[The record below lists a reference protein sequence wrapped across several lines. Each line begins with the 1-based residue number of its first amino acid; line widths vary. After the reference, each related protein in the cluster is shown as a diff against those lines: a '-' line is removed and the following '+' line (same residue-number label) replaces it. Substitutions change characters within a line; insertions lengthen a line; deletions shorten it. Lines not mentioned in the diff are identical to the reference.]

1 MKKEMYKTVLMLAAI
16 SSMLWIATPAIAG
29 LDQGTISSGLKEA
42 LSMSTERAIAAVG
55 RTDGFYGNPL
65 IKILMPE
72 KLRMVTDALSKAG
85 MKKQIDAFILSMNRA
100 AEKAAPKAA
109 SIFIDAIKG
118 MNMGDAQKILNGGDT
133 AATDFFKEK
142 TAKNIYDAFKPII
155 TASMGQAGTTQQFN
169 NIMNKAKALP
179 LMGNVSFDLDDY
191 VTKKATGG
199 LFLMLGQQEKNI
211 RTNPGAR
218 STELLQKVFGKH

>member
-1 MKKEMYKTVLMLAAI
+1 MKKTTLCITTFLFI
-16 SSMLWIATPAIAG
+16 SITWFFTASQLSAG

-55 RTDGFYGNPL
+55 RTDGFYGNQL

-85 MKKQIDAFILSMNRA
+85 MKKQVDAFILSMNRA

-155 TASMGQAGTTQQFN
+155 TASLGQAGTTQQFN

-179 LMGNVSFDLDDY
+179 LMGNVSFNLDDY

-211 RTNPGAR
+211 RTNPAAR
-218 STELLQKVFGKH
+218 STELLKTVFGKH

>member
-1 MKKEMYKTVLMLAAI
+1 MKKTTLCITTFLFI
-16 SSMLWIATPAIAG
+16 SITWFFTASQLSAG

-55 RTDGFYGNPL
+55 RTDGFYGNQL

-85 MKKQIDAFILSMNRA
+85 MKKQVDAFILSMNRA

-155 TASMGQAGTTQQFN
+155 TASLGQAGTTQQFN

-211 RTNPGAR
+211 RTNPAAR
-218 STELLQKVFGKH
+218 STELLKTVFGKH

>member
-1 MKKEMYKTVLMLAAI
+1 
-16 SSMLWIATPAIAG
+16 
-29 LDQGTISSGLKEA
+29 
-42 LSMSTERAIAAVG
+42 MSTERAIAAVG
-55 RTDGFYGNPL
+55 RTDGFYGNQL

-85 MKKQIDAFILSMNRA
+85 MKKQVDAFILSMNRA

-155 TASMGQAGTTQQFN
+155 TASLGQAGTTQQFN

-211 RTNPGAR
+211 RTNPAAR
-218 STELLQKVFGKH
+218 STELLKTVFGKH

>member
-1 MKKEMYKTVLMLAAI
+1 MKKTTLCITTLLFI
-16 SSMLWIATPAIAG
+16 SITWFFTASQLSAG

-42 LSMSTERAIAAVG
+42 LSMSTERAIGAVG

-72 KLRMVTDALSKAG
+72 KLRMVTDALSKVG

-118 MNMGDAQKILNGGDT
+118 MNIGDAQKILNGGDT

-155 TASMGQAGTTQQFN
+155 TSSLGQAGTTQQFN

-179 LMGNVSFDLDDY
+179 LMGNASFDLDDY

>member
-1 MKKEMYKTVLMLAAI
+1 MKKEMYRTVLMLAAI

-118 MNMGDAQKILNGGDT
+118 MNIGDAQKILNGGDT
-133 AATDFFKEK
+133 TTDFFKEK

-155 TASMGQAGTTQQFN
+155 TSSLGQAGTTQQFN

-179 LMGNVSFDLDDY
+179 LMGGDHFDLDDY

-218 STELLQKVFGKH
+218 SAELLQKGVW

>member
-1 MKKEMYKTVLMLAAI
+1 
-16 SSMLWIATPAIAG
+16 
-29 LDQGTISSGLKEA
+29 
-42 LSMSTERAIAAVG
+42 MSTERAIAAVG

-100 AEKAAPKAA
+100 AEKASPKAA

-133 AATDFFKEK
+133 PQQIFSKKKLPKIFTMHSSPLLPPAWVRQEPP
-142 TAKNIYDAFKPII
+142 NSLII
-155 TASMGQAGTTQQFN
+155 
-169 NIMNKAKALP
+169 L
-179 LMGNVSFDLDDY
+179 
-191 VTKKATGG
+191 
-199 LFLMLGQQEKNI
+199 
-211 RTNPGAR
+211 
-218 STELLQKVFGKH
+218 

>member
-1 MKKEMYKTVLMLAAI
+1 MKKTTLCITTLLFI
-16 SSMLWIATPAIAG
+16 SITWFFTASQLSAG

-55 RTDGFYGNPL
+55 RTDGFYGNQL

-85 MKKQIDAFILSMNRA
+85 MKKQVDAFILSMNRA

-211 RTNPGAR
+211 RTNPAAR
-218 STELLQKVFGKH
+218 STELLKTVFGKH

>member
-1 MKKEMYKTVLMLAAI
+1 
-16 SSMLWIATPAIAG
+16 
-29 LDQGTISSGLKEA
+29 
-42 LSMSTERAIAAVG
+42 
-55 RTDGFYGNPL
+55 
-65 IKILMPE
+65 
-72 KLRMVTDALSKAG
+72 
-85 MKKQIDAFILSMNRA
+85 MN
-100 AEKAAPKAA
+100 
-109 SIFIDAIKG
+109 I
-118 MNMGDAQKILNGGDT
+118 GDAQKILNGGDT

-155 TASMGQAGTTQQFN
+155 TSSLGQAGTTQQFN

-179 LMGNVSFDLDDY
+179 LMGNASFDLDDY

>member
-1 MKKEMYKTVLMLAAI
+1 MKKTTLCITTLLFI
-16 SSMLWIATPAIAG
+16 SITWFFTASQLSAG

-55 RTDGFYGNPL
+55 RTDGFYGNQL

-85 MKKQIDAFILSMNRA
+85 MKKQVDAFILSMNRA

-155 TASMGQAGTTQQFN
+155 TASLGQAGTTQQFN

-179 LMGNVSFDLDDY
+179 LMGNVSFNLDDY

-211 RTNPGAR
+211 RTNPAAR
-218 STELLQKVFGKH
+218 STELLKTVFGKH

>member
-1 MKKEMYKTVLMLAAI
+1 MKKTTLCITTLLFI
-16 SSMLWIATPAIAG
+16 SITWFFTASQLSAG

-55 RTDGFYGNPL
+55 RTDGFYGNQL

-85 MKKQIDAFILSMNRA
+85 MKKQVDAFILSMNRA

-155 TASMGQAGTTQQFN
+155 TASLGQAGTTQQFN

-211 RTNPGAR
+211 RTNPAAR
-218 STELLQKVFGKH
+218 STELLKTVFGKH

>member
-1 MKKEMYKTVLMLAAI
+1 MKKTTLCITTLLFI
-16 SSMLWIATPAIAG
+16 SITWFFTASQLSAG

-55 RTDGFYGNPL
+55 RTDGFYGNQL

-72 KLRMVTDALSKAG
+72 KLRMVTDVLSKAG

-155 TASMGQAGTTQQFN
+155 TASLGQAGTTQQFN

-211 RTNPGAR
+211 RTNPAAR
-218 STELLQKVFGKH
+218 STELLKTVFGKH

>member
-1 MKKEMYKTVLMLAAI
+1 MKKTTLCITTLLFI
-16 SSMLWIATPAIAG
+16 SITWFFTASQLSAG

-55 RTDGFYGNPL
+55 RTDGFYGNQL

-155 TASMGQAGTTQQFN
+155 TASLGQAGTTQQFN

-218 STELLQKVFGKH
+218 STELLKKVFGKH

>member
-1 MKKEMYKTVLMLAAI
+1 MKKTTLCITTLLFI
-16 SSMLWIATPAIAG
+16 SITWFFTASQLSAG

-55 RTDGFYGNPL
+55 RTDGFYGNQL

-155 TASMGQAGTTQQFN
+155 TASLGQAGTTQQFN

-211 RTNPGAR
+211 RTNPAAR
-218 STELLQKVFGKH
+218 STELLKTVFGKH

>member
-1 MKKEMYKTVLMLAAI
+1 MKKTTLCITTLLFI
-16 SSMLWIATPAIAG
+16 SITWFFTASQLSAG

-55 RTDGFYGNPL
+55 RTDGFYGNQL

-218 STELLQKVFGKH
+218 STELLKKVFGKH